1 MIFSLYDWYEKFETK
16 LLRLRIILKSFLKF
30 CHFEPYF
37 SYKKDSYKKK
47 SAVNLF
53 FSVNVSL
60 FLKKIVLFFFAKVIS
75 FSQYYYC

>member
-53 FSVNVSL
+53 FFKTL
-60 FLKKIVLFFFAKVIS
+60 LGQREFILKTNCFFFLQK
-75 FSQYYYC
+75 